1 MQSGGEI
8 VRDIIRDDV
17 RDRKHAHTHSA
28 RKKDEC
34 SGERKGDKN
43 VMMAP
48 AEKRQRD
55 KGSQCRA
62 GGLRAIQNNNSMTL
76 SLQAVPSPGPLLH
89 RLARTTL
96 VCSRWI
102 RIHYPFA

>member
-1 MQSGGEI
+1 M
-8 VRDIIRDDV
+8 RDIIRDDV
-17 RDRKHAHTHSA
+17 RETGNMRI
-28 RKKDEC
+28 RIVQEKDEC
-34 SGERKGDKN
+34 SGEWKGNKN
-43 VMMAP
+43 VVMAS

-55 KGSQCRA
+55 EGSECRA

-96 VCSRWI
+96 VCSR
-102 RIHYPFA
+102 